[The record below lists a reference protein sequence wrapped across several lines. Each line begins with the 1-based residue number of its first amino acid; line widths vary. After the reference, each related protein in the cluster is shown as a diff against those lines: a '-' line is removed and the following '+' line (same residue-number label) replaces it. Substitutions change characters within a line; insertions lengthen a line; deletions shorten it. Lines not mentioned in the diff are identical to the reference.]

1 MMMIHKDHTKNQI
14 YLPHKIPLIW
24 VIRWANFR
32 KISNVMMNKKNIG
45 KSGISAL
52 EIIDFDS
59 NIEGLDFFL

>member
-14 YLPHKIPLIW
+14 YRPHKILLIW